1 MDERVMEIVLYIV
14 DSINSTSE
22 ENILSQ
28 IKDISDNLV
37 ERGYTENEIKSA
49 FDILMESLV
58 DDEPEPITEVH
69 SNSKS
74 QKKAVKKPA
83 SHAKEVK
90 KQKHLIYQVNELD
103 IVGDE
108 EIERIINQSILRGK
122 YSTSISEIKAMINNF
137 IFDPGDL
144 QSNSF
149 FVINQKHYGH

>member
-49 FDILMESLV
+49 FDILMESLAE
-58 DDEPEPITEVH
+58 DEPEVATNIQ
-69 SNSKS
+69 SNKKS
-74 QKKAVKKPA
+74 RKKAVKKTAPQV
-83 SHAKEVK
+83 KEVK
-90 KQKHLIYQVNELD
+90 KQKHFIYQINELD

-108 EIERIINQSILRGK
+108 EIEKIINQSILRGK

-137 IFDPGDL
+137 IFDPSDL

>member
-14 DSINSTSE
+14 DSINSTTE

-28 IKDISDNLV
+28 IKDISDSLV

-49 FDILMESLV
+49 FDILMESLAE
-58 DDEPEPITEVH
+58 DEPELATNVH
-69 SNSKS
+69 SNKKS
-74 QKKAVKKPA
+74 QKKAVKKTAPQ
-83 SHAKEVK
+83 AKEVK
-90 KQKHLIYQVNELD
+90 KQKHFIYQVNELD

-108 EIERIINQSILRGK
+108 EIEKIINQSILRGK
-122 YSTSISEIKAMINNF
+122 YGTSISEIKAMINNF
-137 IFDPGDL
+137 LFDPGDL